1 MTHIQAWGIA
11 TLVSKR
17 TRDSTGEMTKEED
30 QSSLRILRWVAK
42 SLINRVDEFKPQEIS
57 NSIWAFAT
65 LGFGA
70 TTTSVQFNTN
80 NDYISLQSD
89 QPELDKELVSKALLA
104 VAKNAITRLYRFRP
118 QGMAGFI

>member
-1 MTHIQAWGIA
+1 
-11 TLVSKR
+11 
-17 TRDSTGEMTKEED
+17 MTKEED